1 MRMQNNNKIIFWIA
15 LIGITLVIGL
25 STIILVISDHHEKL
39 RNVFES
45 KLIESTEKCYH
56 EDVCTEDEVT
66 LKYLLEK
73 EYLEKEDTV
82 DPITKEY
89 LDEDTRIIKYDG
101 KFTMKRK

>member
-1 MRMQNNNKIIFWIA
+1 MQNNNKIIFWIA
-15 LIGITLVIGL
+15 FVGVILVIGL

-56 EDVCTEDEVT
+56 EDVCKEDEVT
-66 LKYLLEK
+66 LKYLIEK
-73 EYLEKEDTV
+73 GYLEKEDTV

-89 LDEDTRIIKYDG
+89 LDEDTKITNKDG
-101 KFTMKRK
+101 HFTIARKSK

>member
-1 MRMQNNNKIIFWIA
+1 MQNNNKIIFWIA
-15 LIGITLVIGL
+15 LIGVILVIGL

-56 EDVCTEDEVT
+56 EDVCKEDEVT
-66 LKYLLEK
+66 LKYLIEK

-89 LDEDTRIIKYDG
+89 LNEESIVIKKDG
-101 KFTMKRK
+101 KFVIERK